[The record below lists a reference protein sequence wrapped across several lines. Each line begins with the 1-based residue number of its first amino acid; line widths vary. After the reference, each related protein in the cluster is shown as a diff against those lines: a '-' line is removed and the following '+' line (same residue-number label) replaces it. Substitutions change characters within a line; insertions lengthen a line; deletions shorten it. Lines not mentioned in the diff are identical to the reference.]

1 MTMLGRRHAA
11 LLPVLVFLFL
21 SQGTLKTWAE
31 DSAPLEQR
39 QAEESP
45 AANADLDPVTKLLIW
60 IQQNEGQVD
69 LEVGAVNEE
78 GLRGTKAMRDM
89 QQYQVAV
96 KLKKYMAVPLAE
108 WNKSTEENT
117 LVLLKKRFNEPEWDK
132 VMEPY
137 WGSLPQRGEVITK
150 ELFPPAKLGLLQDPS
165 MAAFVRVHQDFARN
179 VLRGAKPHV
188 VKDVRAMLGRDIS
201 LEEFKYW
208 ASLVASYA
216 FTFPDDTNPEKQ
228 VRVMLPLIDMIN
240 HANIDEANLKLFQ
253 DENGD
258 YIAYTTRAVKKG
270 EELRHT
276 YHVTCERNDH
286 TLFHYGF
293 VQDLPE
299 PKLAAQDLPSG
310 NLYVESAHS
319 EADYEVGGPL
329 ATEEELQRLK
339 DILAAFP
346 TTEAEDERLLTGG
359 GWMDKLLGRK
369 PLTDDVERLFV
380 KYRMLR
386 KKALRLT
393 IERLRANLA
402 SSSAEL

>member
-1 MTMLGRRHAA
+1 M
-11 LLPVLVFLFL
+11 
-21 SQGTLKTWAE
+21 SQGAVTWAE
-31 DSAPLEQR
+31 DSAPLEQK

-45 AANADLDPVTKLLIW
+45 AKNADLDSITKLLIW

-69 LEVGAVNEE
+69 LEVGAVNEA

-96 KLKKYMAVPLAE
+96 KLKKYMAVPLGE
-108 WNKSTEENT
+108 WNKSSEENA
-117 LVLLKKRFNEPEWDK
+117 LVLLKKRFKEPEWDK
-132 VMEPY
+132 VMQTY
-137 WGSLPQRGEVITK
+137 WDSLPQRDEIITK
-150 ELFPPAKLGLLQDPS
+150 ETFPPAKLGLLQDPS
-165 MAAFVRVHQDFARN
+165 MAAFVRIHQDFTRN
-179 VLRGAKPHV
+179 VLRGAKPHI

-208 ASLVASYA
+208 TAMVASYA
-216 FTFPDDTNPEKQ
+216 FTFPDDTDPEKQ
-228 VRVMLPLIDMIN
+228 VRVMLPLVDLIN
-240 HANIDEANLKLFQ
+240 HGNRDEANVKLFR

-258 YIAYTTRAVKKG
+258 YIAYATRVIKKG

-276 YHVTCERNDH
+276 YQAGCERNDH
-286 TLFHYGF
+286 ALFHYGF

-310 NLYVESAHS
+310 NLYDDSAHS
-319 EADYEVGGPL
+319 EADYDVGGPL

-369 PLTDDVERLFV
+369 PLTDSVERLFV
-380 KYRMLR
+380 TYRMLR